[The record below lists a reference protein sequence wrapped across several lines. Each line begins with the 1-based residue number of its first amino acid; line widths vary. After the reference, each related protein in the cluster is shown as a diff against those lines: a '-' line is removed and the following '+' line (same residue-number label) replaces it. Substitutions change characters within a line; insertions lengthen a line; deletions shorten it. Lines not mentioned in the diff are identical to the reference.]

1 MKNVKFKILIV
12 ENVLDLCNKKVK
24 FYLFILNYFS
34 LKAVNWIIRLDENN
48 NSKKIFSIIVNDILN
63 TKENNNVNVFK
74 KIIKLTRNYML

>member
-12 ENVLDLCNKKVK
+12 ENVLDLYNKKVK